1 MEEMQQSHEALKIQF
16 IRTELE
22 MAATFCE
29 VARSTGKED
38 VARRN
43 LGNAKKA
50 YEAAA
55 KALQKVLLDER
66 ESRGN

>member
-1 MEEMQQSHEALKIQF
+1 
-16 IRTELE
+16 

-66 ESRGN
+66 ESREISERREKMRLLIADVERTTQ